1 MAKHAETL
9 AAVFK
14 EPVRSN
20 IEWRDIE
27 AMLDYFG
34 GTVKEGSDARL
45 CVALG
50 GTRAVFDRQRA
61 DVASKTMI
69 RSIRRFLTSA
79 GIEG

>member
-14 EPVRSN
+14 EPPRAD
-20 IEWRDIE
+20 IAWRDIE
-27 AMLDYFG
+27 NMLDYFG
-34 GTVKEGSDARL
+34 GTIKPGSDARL

-50 GTRAVFDRQRA
+50 GSRAVFDRQLG
-61 DVASKTMI
+61 DVASRTMI
-69 RSIRRFLTSA
+69 RSLRRFLTSA

>member
-9 AAVFK
+9 TAVFK
-14 EPVRSN
+14 EPPRSN

-34 GTVKEGSDARL
+34 GTIKQGSHARL
-45 CVALG
+45 VVALG
-50 GTRAVFDRQRA
+50 GSRAVFDRQQSE
-61 DVASKTMI
+61 VASKTMV